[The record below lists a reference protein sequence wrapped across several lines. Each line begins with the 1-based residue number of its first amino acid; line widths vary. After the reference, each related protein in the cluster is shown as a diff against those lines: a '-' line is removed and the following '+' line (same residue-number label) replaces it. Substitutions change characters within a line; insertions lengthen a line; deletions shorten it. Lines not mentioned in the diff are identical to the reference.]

1 MIFQLLL
8 VVATVLCLPMP
19 AAAVTLRTG
28 GRPLSPV
35 SPRLPGPTD
44 ANVPGAAQ
52 NSPEGAQKRRR
63 VIP

>member
-19 AAAVTLRTG
+19 AAAVTFTDWWTTALTG
-28 GRPLSPV
+28 L
-35 SPRLPGPTD
+35 PRLPGLTD

>member
-19 AAAVTLRTG
+19 AAAVTFTDWWTTALT
-28 GRPLSPV
+28 
-35 SPRLPGPTD
+35 PRLPGPTD

-52 NSPEGAQKRRR
+52 NSPEGTQKRRR